1 MRTKAIFAVLL
12 MGLLAFGAP
21 KAAHAQ
27 FAVIDVASLAQ
38 LIQEYETLQQ
48 QLSTAENQLNQA
60 RSAYAAITGNRGMQL
75 LLSGTQRNY
84 LPTNWSQ
91 LSQVMS
97 GRSGSYP
104 ALAGNVSSL
113 VSTNAVLT
121 PAQVAAMSPTQQ
133 AQLTAARE
141 MSIAQRREMQVN
153 FVGTSQVQIVRAALA
168 EAGRDLASFP
178 IAKRIYIAVDDDAGR
193 ARDRI
198 NHAMA
203 RIYGHRVPSIEAA
216 AVAGTPADCIRE
228 ASAVA
233 SAGAELIL
241 FTTVFDQPEQMERLA
256 AEVMP
261 HIHNPA

>member
-133 AQLTAARE
+133 AQLAAARQNPALLQATARTSLSNSSDRFASLQQLISAIGTAADEKASLDLNAR
-141 MSIAQRREMQVN
+141 IAGEQGMLQNESTKMQVLYQ
-153 FVGTSQVQIVRAALA
+153 VAQSQEWARAQQVREQA
-168 EAGRDLASFP
+168 
-178 IAKRIYIAVDDDAGR
+178 IADQGSLRR
-193 ARDRI
+193 LP
-198 NHAMA
+198 AM
-203 RIYGHRVPSIEAA
+203 G
-216 AVAGTPADCIRE
+216 
-228 ASAVA
+228 
-233 SAGAELIL
+233 L
-241 FTTVFDQPEQMERLA
+241 
-256 AEVMP
+256 
-261 HIHNPA
+261 

>member
-12 MGLLAFGAP
+12 MGLLAFGGP

-48 QLSTAENQLNQA
+48 QLSTAESQLNQA

-133 AQLTAARE
+133 AQLAAARQNPALLQATARTSLSNSSDRFASLQQLISAIGTAADEKASLDLNAR
-141 MSIAQRREMQVN
+141 IAGEQGMLQNESTKMQVLYQ
-153 FVGTSQVQIVRAALA
+153 VAQSQEWARAQQAREQA
-168 EAGRDLASFP
+168 
-178 IAKRIYIAVDDDAGR
+178 IADQGSLRKLP
-193 ARDRI
+193 
-198 NHAMA
+198 AM
-203 RIYGHRVPSIEAA
+203 G
-216 AVAGTPADCIRE
+216 
-228 ASAVA
+228 
-233 SAGAELIL
+233 L
-241 FTTVFDQPEQMERLA
+241 
-256 AEVMP
+256 
-261 HIHNPA
+261 

>member
-12 MGLLAFGAP
+12 MGLLAFGGP

-84 LPTNWSQ
+84 LPTNWTQ

-104 ALAGNVSSL
+104 ALASNVSSL
-113 VSTNAVLT
+113 VSANAVLT

-133 AQLTAARE
+133 AQLTAARQNPALLQATARTSLSNSSDRFASLQQLISAIGTAADE
-141 MSIAQRREMQVN
+141 KASLDLNARIAGEQGMLQNESTKMQVLYQ
-153 FVGTSQVQIVRAALA
+153 VAQSQEWARAQQVREQA
-168 EAGRDLASFP
+168 
-178 IAKRIYIAVDDDAGR
+178 IADQGSLRR
-193 ARDRI
+193 LP
-198 NHAMA
+198 AM
-203 RIYGHRVPSIEAA
+203 G
-216 AVAGTPADCIRE
+216 
-228 ASAVA
+228 
-233 SAGAELIL
+233 L
-241 FTTVFDQPEQMERLA
+241 
-256 AEVMP
+256 
-261 HIHNPA
+261 